1 MGMYGIFRVDP
12 KGYEGGRQ
20 EYFLTMK
27 EWDSR
32 LNRQMAGQDV
42 TYDVRNRRP
51 DTFTI
56 NGKCAPGP
64 STPKTARPSSSN
76 TATRSGSTSATTGT

>member
-12 KGYEGGRQ
+12 KGEEADK

-32 LNRQMAGQDV
+32 LNRPDGWPG
-42 TYDVRNRRP
+42 RHLRRPEPPP

-56 NGKCAPGP
+56 QREV
-64 STPKTARPSSSN
+64 RPR
-76 TATRSGSTSATTGT
+76 TLHPEDGSPIIVEHGDTVRITSATTGT